1 MVMVQERRSTKD
13 SHLGAQPCRLSITES
28 PLLAILDCQ
37 VPLAIARATLDMEPR
52 RFILNIPD
60 FPTLDVNLDLS
71 DAEIVSL
78 ASSSTSLTLHGASEE
93 AGTESNNIL
102 TLKRQRDFD
111 VDNVNAEWKVADSIL
126 VVTA

>member
-1 MVMVQERRSTKD
+1 M
-13 SHLGAQPCRLSITES
+13 SITES

>member
-1 MVMVQERRSTKD
+1 
-13 SHLGAQPCRLSITES
+13 
-28 PLLAILDCQ
+28 
-37 VPLAIARATLDMEPR
+37 MEPR

-93 AGTESNNIL
+93 AGTESNIL

-111 VDNVNAEWKVADSIL
+111 VDNVNAKWKVADSIL